1 MCFIMLEKQLPYKYK
16 VYDVIKKDILCGSYS
31 PGDVLNERALS
42 GQMGISRTPIREAL
56 QMLAQ
61 DCWVQLETYKGAVV
75 REYDLR
81 YLQEISRIR
90 MALEVCA
97 IEDAAAN
104 ITDKDIAELEEIQ
117 NKQTGMIQAL
127 KQQGLESF
135 DVLAF
140 IFLDRSFHCH
150 IYDLSHNRE
159 LIHLLRNYYDLF
171 QLMGTQAVMNTVERK
186 TETLQEHQMILDTL
200 KRRDIPAAV
209 QAMRTHMEIT
219 EKNMRSHMRQKRS
232 PTG

>member
-61 DCWVQLETYKGAVV
+61 DGWVQLETYKGAVV

-81 YLQEISRIR
+81 YLQEISH
-90 MALEVCA
+90 
-97 IEDAAAN
+97 N
-104 ITDKDIAELEEIQ
+104 DIAELEEIQ

>member
-1 MCFIMLEKQLPYKYK
+1 
-16 VYDVIKKDILCGSYS
+16 
-31 PGDVLNERALS
+31 
-42 GQMGISRTPIREAL
+42 
-56 QMLAQ
+56 MLAQ
-61 DCWVQLETYKGAVV
+61 DGWVQLETYKGAVV

-97 IEDAAAN
+97 IEDAVAN
-104 ITDKDIAELEEIQ
+104 IADKDIEALEEIQ
-117 NKQTGMIQAL
+117 GKQTDMIQGL
-127 KQQGLESF
+127 KQQGTETF
-135 DVLAF
+135 DVQAF
-140 IFLDRSFHCH
+140 ICLDRSFHCY

-171 QLMGTQAVMNTVERK
+171 RLLGTQAVMNTVERK
-186 TETLQEHQMILDTL
+186 TETLQEHQIILDTL
-200 KRRDIPAAV
+200 KRRDTPAAI

-232 PTG
+232 STP